1 MDFNWLFI
9 FLIYSCIIWSA
20 LLMVLCVNPI
30 HSVIFFIFVFL
41 FSAILLTLL
50 HADFIGLI
58 FLMIYVGAIAV
69 LFIFVVMML
78 NVKRIERDTTT
89 YLLVGGFF
97 CVLLLLQLCYICM
110 MSITDNSNTN
120 MLFSEYL
127 SFEHIA
133 NSDELLTHH
142 FVQLIGLLL
151 FYNYSVALLFSG
163 LTLLIALIGSIYLTN
178 TTIGYS
184 ANRFDN
190 SLSRNC
196 KLFNVH
202 IY

>member
-1 MDFNWLFI
+1 MNLGCLF
-9 FLIYSCIIWSA
+9 FIYSGILSSA
-20 LLMVLCVNPI
+20 LLMVLCMNPI
-30 HSVIFFIFVFL
+30 HSVIFFIFIFF
-41 FSAILLTLL
+41 FSSILLTFL

-97 CVLLLLQLCYICM
+97 CMLFLFQLFYLCM
-110 MSITDNSNTN
+110 ISITENTSQN
-120 MLFSEYL
+120 RLFSE
-127 SFEHIA
+127 SVCFEMLV
-133 NSDELLTHH
+133 NSDELLTKY
-142 FVQLIGLLL
+142 FVQLVGLLL

-163 LTLLIALIGSIYLTN
+163 ITLLLSLIGSIYLTN

-184 ANRFDN
+184 NHCADN
-190 SLSRNC
+190 LMSRNC
-196 KLFNVH
+196 KLFNAH

>member
-1 MDFNWLFI
+1 MLNIGRI
-9 FLIYSCIIWSA
+9 FLIYSCIISSA
-20 LLMVLCVNPI
+20 LLMVLCINPI
-30 HSVIFFIFVFL
+30 HSVIFFIFIFF
-41 FSAILLTLL
+41 FSSLLLTFL
-50 HADFIGLI
+50 HADFIGLV

-78 NVKRIERDTTT
+78 NVKRIERDSTT

-97 CVLLLLQLCYICM
+97 CLLFLLQLYYILM
-110 MSITDNSNTN
+110 LSITDNTSVN
-120 MLFSEYL
+120 MLFSESL
-127 SFEHIA
+127 RFDTLA
-133 NSDELLTHH
+133 NSDELLTKY
-142 FVQLIGLLL
+142 FVQLVGLLL

-163 LTLLIALIGSIYLTN
+163 ITLLLALIGSIYLTN

-184 ANRFDN
+184 THDIDN
-190 SLSRNC
+190 SISRNC

>member
-1 MDFNWLFI
+1 
-9 FLIYSCIIWSA
+9 
-20 LLMVLCVNPI
+20 MVLCINPI
-30 HSVIFFIFVFL
+30 HSVVFFIFLFL
-41 FSAILLTLL
+41 FSALLLTLL

-89 YLLVGGFF
+89 YLLIGGFF
-97 CVLLLLQLCYICM
+97 CLLFFTQLCYIVM
-110 MSITDNSNTN
+110 ISITDNINAN
-120 MLFSEYL
+120 MLFSEHL
-127 SFEHIA
+127 SFDHFA

-142 FVQLIGLLL
+142 FVQLVGLLL

-163 LTLLIALIGSIYLTN
+163 LTLLIALIGAIYLTN

-190 SLSRNC
+190 ALSRNC